1 MSIMSERLKQLRL
14 DEDLKQSDLG
24 KLLEVSSSTIGM
36 YEQGRRY
43 PDFDTLIKISNYFD
57 VSTDY
62 LLGKTNKR
70 KEQNT
75 SDNNLKKMKAIL
87 KELRTEKG
95 VSQKEVA
102 KSLNTTDVT
111 IGRYENG
118 DREPKGEMLY
128 SLAKYYDVSVDYI
141 LGYSDKRKPLTNL
154 SDKHKKAI
162 ELAEQL
168 TDEQFYNVINL
179 INSMKKE

>member
-1 MSIMSERLKQLRL
+1 MKSMSE
-14 DEDLKQSDLG
+14 
-24 KLLEVSSSTIGM
+24 
-36 YEQGRRY
+36 
-43 PDFDTLIKISNYFD
+43 
-57 VSTDY
+57 
-62 LLGKTNKR
+62 
-70 KEQNT
+70 
-75 SDNNLKKMKAIL
+75 IL
-87 KELRTEKG
+87 KELRAEKG

-141 LGYSDKRKPLTNL
+141 LGYSDKRKPLTDL
-154 SDKHKKAI
+154 SEKQKKAI

-168 TDEQFYNVINL
+168 TDEEFNNIINL
-179 INSMKKE
+179 ISSMKKGT